1 MAATRASATN
11 ELTAGVVGMGAMGMG
26 IALSLLRGGFRTTGF
41 DLNPDAMARLAEAG
55 GTPAA
60 TLAAVAE
67 ADVIFLVVV
76 NAAQVDAVLFGADG
90 LAPALREGAIVAL
103 DVTVPPA
110 FARDVAARLAERG
123 IVMLDA
129 PISGG
134 SARAHAGELT
144 VMASGAPA
152 AFDRAAPLFDAI
164 AAKLYRLGDE
174 PGAGS
179 TVKMINQLLCG
190 VHIAAMG
197 EAMALGIRAGV
208 DARTI
213 YEVISNSAGS
223 SWMFQ
228 NRGPHIVDNDY
239 TPLSAVDIFVKD
251 LGIVL
256 ETGKALTFPLPVAA
270 SAHQMFLAASGSGYG
285 REDDAAV
292 IKVYRDLTGIAL
304 PGDEQA

>member
-1 MAATRASATN
+1 MT
-11 ELTAGVVGMGAMGMG
+11 
-26 IALSLLRGGFRTTGF
+26 
-41 DLNPDAMARLAEAG
+41 
-55 GTPAA
+55 
-60 TLAAVAE
+60 
-67 ADVIFLVVV
+67 
-76 NAAQVDAVLFGADG
+76 
-90 LAPALREGAIVAL
+90 
-103 DVTVPPA
+103 
-110 FARDVAARLAERG
+110 
-123 IVMLDA
+123 
-129 PISGG
+129 
-134 SARAHAGELT
+134 
-144 VMASGAPA
+144 
-152 AFDRAAPLFDAI
+152 PLFDAI